1 MRKDVKIGLVLSLVV
16 VLIAGWYY
24 LNRSGQKERIPLGV
38 ELASSKNPTGGDG
51 PDAKS
56 AAPAKPK
63 SEPKRAHSAE
73 PRRNGSASADGEI
86 SRSRSSMDR
95 RGDPVEGSST
105 AGASAL
111 NTSPPSHDAAEPSEN
126 ATNQPG
132 AESPT
137 AGGADKPAGSPET
150 DSAAADDPGQ
160 ADGPAENPLSA
171 LLRRGRDTVGVLPDE
186 SGADSAKDNN
196 TSGAPVSPPAVD
208 SGGRTAG
215 ASPAERSSTPSGAP
229 AGTVGTPGASLSG
242 TGPGRSAAARTHTV
256 AEGDSLS
263 ILAEVYYGSQR
274 YTKFLMAANPQ
285 VKDADHLLVGT
296 VLRMPPLESK
306 PSPQPSAAEPVVP
319 AGSYRVKAGDSFYG
333 IARDVLG
340 SASRWKELFELNREL
355 VNGEPENLRVGQVLK
370 LPGAPNATTG
380 DTAGTGSSRG

>member
-24 LNRSGQKERIPLGV
+24 LNRGGQKERIPLGV
-38 ELASSKNPTGGDG
+38 ELASSKNSPGGGG
-51 PDAKS
+51 PEAKS

-63 SEPKRAHSAE
+63 SEPRRTDSAE
-73 PRRNGSASADGEI
+73 PRRSGGTPADGEA

-95 RGDPVEGSST
+95 REDST
-105 AGASAL
+105 GGANQAGAGVPNAGNPSRTDIEPVSDPTA
-111 NTSPPSHDAAEPSEN
+111 PPGVGAPAADAA
-126 ATNQPG
+126 G
-132 AESPT
+132 
-137 AGGADKPAGSPET
+137 DRAGSPAT
-150 DSAAADDPGQ
+150 DFVASDDPGQ
-160 ADGPAENPLSA
+160 ADGPAENPLAA
-171 LLRRGRDTVGVLPDE
+171 LLRRGRDTVGALPDD
-186 SGADSAKDNN
+186 SGADSAKDH
-196 TSGAPVSPPAVD
+196 TAGGAPSSPSEVD
-208 SGGRTAG
+208 SSGRTPG
-215 ASPAERSSTPSGAP
+215 ASPAERSSAHPGAP

-242 TGPGRSAAARTHTV
+242 TAPGRPAAARTHTV

-263 ILAEVYYGSQR
+263 ILAEIYYGSQR
-274 YTKFLMAANPQ
+274 YTKFLLSANPQ

-296 VLRMPPLESK
+296 VLQIPPLESK
-306 PSPQPSAAEPVVP
+306 PSPQPSAAEPAVP

-370 LPGAPNATTG
+370 LPGAPGTTTG